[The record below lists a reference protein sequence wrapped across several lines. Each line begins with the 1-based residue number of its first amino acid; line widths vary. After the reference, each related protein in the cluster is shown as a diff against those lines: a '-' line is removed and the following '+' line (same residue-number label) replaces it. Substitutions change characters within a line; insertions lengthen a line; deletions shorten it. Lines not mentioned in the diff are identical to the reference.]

1 MSAQSAEPARSTEGA
16 LRVGILLPTR
26 EAAMTGRHDA
36 TRLVDLAVRAERAG
50 FDSVWT
56 GDSPLARTRLDPVAL
71 LAAVSA
77 VTTAVTVG
85 TAALVAPLRH
95 PVLAAHAL
103 ASVDQLSEGRLVV
116 GVGAGFPSEETQREF
131 DAVAMPYRGR
141 VSALDGAVRAWRAGW
156 AAPRSTD
163 AFQPLP
169 AARPAGPPVWLAG
182 GDTPRVLER
191 AAAHYDGWL
200 PFLPD
205 SEAYARAWPQ
215 LRARADELGRSVE
228 PAMFA
233 TVALGSALGTGA
245 DRAGAEL
252 DDYVRAYYRRPLA
265 EMATFQAYRAGPA
278 AEILDWLGGYVA
290 AGARHLVLRLG
301 SFDSAGQL
309 EQLAE
314 QVLPALRATPPHP
327 AVSAGSTS

>member
-1 MSAQSAEPARSTEGA
+1 
-16 LRVGILLPTR
+16 
-26 EAAMTGRHDA
+26 MTGWHDA
-36 TRLVDLAVRAERAG
+36 TRLVELAVRAEEAG
-50 FDSVWT
+50 FDAVWT

-77 VTTAVTVG
+77 VTTRVTVG

-116 GVGAGFPSEETQREF
+116 GVGAGFPSEETRREF
-131 DAVAMPYRGR
+131 DAVAMPFRGR
-141 VSALDGAVRAWRAGW
+141 VGVLDSAVRAWRDGW

-163 AFQPLP
+163 AFHALP
-169 AARPAGPPVWLAG
+169 TVRPSGPPVWLAG
-182 GDTPRVLER
+182 GDTPRVVER

-205 SEAYARAWPQ
+205 SDAYAHAWRQ
-215 LRARADELGRSVE
+215 IRARADELGRSVQ

-233 TVALGSALGTGA
+233 TVALGSDA
-245 DRAGAEL
+245 DRAGTEL

-265 EMATFQAYRAGPA
+265 EMAAFQAYRAGRA
-278 AEILDWLGGYVA
+278 ADILDWLRGYVA

-301 SFDSAGQL
+301 SFDPAGQL
-309 EQLAE
+309 ERLVE
-314 QVLPALRATPPHP
+314 KVLPALRDEAP
-327 AVSAGSTS
+327 